1 MLQHYFYTLMGERL
15 TTRVRLSMFSA
26 ILTNEVGWF
35 DKDEN
40 STGSLM
46 SKLAADATLVRS
58 ALADRL
64 STIVQ
69 NISLTV
75 TAFVISFVLS
85 WRIALVIVSTFPLL
99 IGASITEQLFLK
111 GFGGDYTTSYSRATS
126 MAREAI
132 ANIRTIAAFGAEER
146 LSSQFATEL
155 NLPGNKPVFVAT
167 YRVSV
172 MVFHNSSPSVH
183 TRSVFG
189 MLRY

>member
-1 MLQHYFYTLMGERL
+1 M
-15 TTRVRLSMFSA
+15 
-26 ILTNEVGWF
+26 LTNEVGWF
-35 DKDEN
+35 DMEEN

-99 IGASITEQLFLK
+99 IGASITEVRPFVPLYLGILTFESQIMVLK
-111 GFGGDYTTSYSRATS
+111 Y
-126 MAREAI
+126 
-132 ANIRTIAAFGAEER
+132 
-146 LSSQFATEL
+146 
-155 NLPGNKPVFVAT
+155 
-167 YRVSV
+167 
-172 MVFHNSSPSVH
+172 
-183 TRSVFG
+183 
-189 MLRY
+189 